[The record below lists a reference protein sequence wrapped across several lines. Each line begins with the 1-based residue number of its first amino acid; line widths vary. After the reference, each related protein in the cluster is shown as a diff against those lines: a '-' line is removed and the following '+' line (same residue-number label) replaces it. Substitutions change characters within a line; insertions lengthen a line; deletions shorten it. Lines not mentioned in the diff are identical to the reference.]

1 SSRMHDRIRYTLQA
15 DGSWKIERLA
25 P

>member
-1 SSRMHDRIRYTLQA
+1 LHDRIQYSL
-15 DGSWKIERLA
+15 DENGSWKIERLS